1 MVRSAIFQM
10 AILIAKIGQWFL
22 TFLAGG
28 ICLGLLVAIFRGD
41 LIEASLTQGYP
52 GNFQSVSNFLVILVL
67 LLAIVIVSLMI
78 YVAICT
84 QSLLREMRDD
94 RIFILKNIHLLYRI
108 LFCLIAITLLQMIA
122 KVGFSVIEI
131 NNVSQLSD
139 FTFQDYW
146 FHLILIGISCL
157 GILVL
162 KRGYQVETDY
172 NEII

>member
-1 MVRSAIFQM
+1 MVRSTIFQM

-41 LIEASLTQGYP
+41 LIEASLEHYP
-52 GNFQSVSNFLVILVL
+52 GNSQSVSNFLVILVL
-67 LLAIVIVSLMI
+67 LFAIVIVSLMI

-84 QSLLREMRDD
+84 QSLFREMRDD

-108 LFCLIAITLLQMIA
+108 LFCLITITLLQMIA